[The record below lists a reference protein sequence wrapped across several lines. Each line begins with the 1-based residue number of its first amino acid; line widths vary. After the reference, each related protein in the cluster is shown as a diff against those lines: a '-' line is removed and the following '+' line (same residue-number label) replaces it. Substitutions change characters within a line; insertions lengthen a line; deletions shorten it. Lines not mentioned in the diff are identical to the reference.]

1 MCLIGFWECN
11 FLPLTLSDGV
21 SGKNHYTKI
30 FSMIKTGNRNF
41 WIAQIFGWGLFMLS
55 NFFVQS
61 TADIPF
67 QLVMMNA
74 IIPFAVGLLVTT
86 SYRFFIKNKHW
97 KNWSFGKMLLL
108 ILGSTFLL
116 TSVFVV
122 ITFSLFIWILQE
134 DNFPVASLLSNFMIF
149 FMVMLTWNMIYFCI
163 HYFNNWTKAE
173 VEKWKLAAEMKDAQL
188 GSLKSQINPHFVFN
202 TLNNIRSLILEDKEK
217 AREMLLNFSD
227 LFRYALKNTDQSK
240 VNLEEELNIV
250 NQYLEL
256 LSIQYEDKL
265 KYKINVDAGLETVEL
280 PPMMLQLLVENA
292 VKHGISQFKEGGSI
306 LIDIDR
312 GNGFLNINVKN
323 TGSLKMSSKLGD
335 KLGVGLEN
343 IRKRLDLIYNGNAN
357 LKMSEV
363 NEFVLASI
371 KIPMI

>member
-1 MCLIGFWECN
+1 
-11 FLPLTLSDGV
+11 
-21 SGKNHYTKI
+21 
-30 FSMIKTGNRNF
+30 MIKTGNRNF
-41 WIAQIFGWGLFMLS
+41 WIAQIFGWTMFMLS
-55 NFFVQS
+55 NLVVQLM
-61 TADIPF
+61 AGFPF
-67 QLVMMNA
+67 ELMIMNSLV
-74 IIPFAVGLLVTT
+74 PFGAGLLVTT
-86 SYRFFIKNKHW
+86 SYRFFIKNI
-97 KNWSFGKMLLL
+97 NWQGSGFGKMMMLT
-108 ILGSTFLL
+108 LGSTFLL
-116 TSVFVV
+116 TSVFLAIV
-122 ITFSLFIWILQE
+122 FGFFIWVLKDDE
-134 DNFPVASLLSNFMIF
+134 FSVSNFLSNFMIF
-149 FMVMLTWNMIYFCI
+149 FIVMLAWNMIYFCI
-163 HYFNNWTKAE
+163 HYFNNWTRAE

-202 TLNNIRSLILEDKEK
+202 TLNNIRSLILEDKER

-240 VNLEEELNIV
+240 VKLEEELDIV

-265 KYKINVDAGLETVEL
+265 KYKINVDADLEEVEL

-306 LIDIDR
+306 LIDIDQ

-323 TGSLKMSSKLGD
+323 TGNLKVSSKLGD
-335 KLGVGLEN
+335 KLGVGLDN
-343 IRKRLDLIYNGNAN
+343 IRKRLDLIYSGNAN

-363 NEFVLASI
+363 NNFVLASI

>member
-1 MCLIGFWECN
+1 VK
-11 FLPLTLSDGV
+11 SHKKV

-30 FSMIKTGNRNF
+30 FIMIKTGNRNF
-41 WIAQIFGWGLFMLS
+41 WIAQIFGWGFFMLS
-55 NFFVQS
+55 NLLIQMSAGFPVDLLIYNSITPMVIGFLI
-61 TADIPF
+61 TA
-67 QLVMMNA
+67 
-74 IIPFAVGLLVTT
+74 
-86 SYRFFIKNKHW
+86 SYRHFIKKSNW
-97 KNWSFGKMLLL
+97 KNWSFGKIVAM
-108 ILGSTFLL
+108 IFISTFFL
-116 TSVFVV
+116 SFIFMV
-122 ITFSLFIWILQE
+122 ILFAIFFYIFQVEGMTLSGFLGNMFIFSLIIL
-134 DNFPVASLLSNFMIF
+134 V
-149 FMVMLTWNMIYFCI
+149 WNMIYFFI
-163 HYFNNWTKAE
+163 HFFNNWNQAE
-173 VEKWKLAAEMKDAQL
+173 IEKWKMAAEMKDAQL

-240 VNLEEELNIV
+240 VSLKEELNIV

-265 KYKINVDAGLETVEL
+265 KYKIKVDAGLEIVEL

-312 GNGFLNINVKN
+312 RNGFLNINVKN

>member
-1 MCLIGFWECN
+1 
-11 FLPLTLSDGV
+11 
-21 SGKNHYTKI
+21 
-30 FSMIKTGNRNF
+30 MIKTGNRNF
-41 WIAQIFGWGLFMLS
+41 WIAQLIGWSIFGLS
-55 NFFVQS
+55 NFLVQS
-61 TADIPF
+61 TVEISFKVLILNCVFPM
-67 QLVMMNA
+67 L
-74 IIPFAVGLLVTT
+74 VGLFVTT
-86 SYRFFIKNKHW
+86 SYRALIRNKKW
-97 KNWSFGKMLLL
+97 KRWRFVKMLFLVF
-108 ILGSTFLL
+108 GSTFLL
-116 TSVFVV
+116 TTFFVGIIFGGLIYVFQ
-122 ITFSLFIWILQE
+122 IEGIIYPTIF
-134 DNFPVASLLSNFMIF
+134 SNFMISF
-149 FMVMLTWNMIYFCI
+149 IIMLAWNMIYFCV
-163 HYFNNWTKAE
+163 HYFNNWNQAE

-217 AREMLLNFSD
+217 AREMLINFSD
-227 LFRYALKNTDQSK
+227 LFRYALKNSDQSK

-265 KYKINVDAGLETVEL
+265 KYEINVDGGLEGAKL

-306 LIDIDR
+306 LIDIDQ

-323 TGSLKMSSKLGD
+323 TGNLQLSSKLGD
-335 KLGVGLEN
+335 KLGIGLEN

-363 NEFVLASI
+363 NDFVLASI

>member
-1 MCLIGFWECN
+1 
-11 FLPLTLSDGV
+11 
-21 SGKNHYTKI
+21 
-30 FSMIKTGNRNF
+30 MIKTGNRNF
-41 WIAQIFGWGLFMLS
+41 WIAQLIGWSLFGLS
-55 NFFVQS
+55 NFLVQS
-61 TADIPF
+61 TLEISLKMLIMNCLFPTLTGLF
-67 QLVMMNA
+67 VTSVYRLVIRN
-74 IIPFAVGLLVTT
+74 
-86 SYRFFIKNKHW
+86 
-97 KNWSFGKMLLL
+97 KNWKRWGFGRMLIL

-116 TSVFVV
+116 TTLFVGIIFGGLIYVFQ
-122 ITFSLFIWILQE
+122 IKGIIYPTIF
-134 DNFPVASLLSNFMIF
+134 SNFMIAF
-149 FMVMLTWNMIYFCI
+149 LIMLAWNMIYFCV
-163 HYFNNWTKAE
+163 HYFNNWNQAE

-240 VNLEEELNIV
+240 VNLKEELNIV

-265 KYKINVDAGLETVEL
+265 KYKIKVDEGLEKAEL

-306 LIDIDR
+306 LIDIDQ

-323 TGSLKMSSKLGD
+323 TGNLKMSSKLGD

-343 IRKRLDLIYNGNAN
+343 IRQRLDLIYSGKAN
-357 LKMSEV
+357 LKMSEI
-363 NEFVLASI
+363 NDFVLASI
-371 KIPMI
+371 KIPMV

>member
-1 MCLIGFWECN
+1 
-11 FLPLTLSDGV
+11 
-21 SGKNHYTKI
+21 
-30 FSMIKTGNRNF
+30 MIKTGNRNF
-41 WIAQIFGWGLFMLS
+41 WIAQIIGWGLFMLS
-55 NFFVQS
+55 N
-61 TADIPF
+61 
-67 QLVMMNA
+67 
-74 IIPFAVGLLVTT
+74 LLVQMSAGFPVDMLIYNSITPLFVGFLIT
-86 SYRFFIKNKHW
+86 ASYRHFIKKSNW
-97 KNWSFGKMLLL
+97 KDWSFGKIIGMIFLSTIFLSFVFMVLLFS
-108 ILGSTFLL
+108 IFFY
-116 TSVFVV
+116 VFKVEG
-122 ITFSLFIWILQE
+122 ITFSSFLANMFIFSLIIL
-134 DNFPVASLLSNFMIF
+134 V
-149 FMVMLTWNMIYFCI
+149 WNVIYFFI
-163 HYFNNWTKAE
+163 HFFNNWNQAE
-173 VEKWKLAAEMKDAQL
+173 IEKWKMVAEMKDAQL

-202 TLNNIRSLILEDKEK
+202 TLNNIRSLILEDKDK

-240 VNLEEELNIV
+240 VSLEEELNIV

-265 KYKINVDAGLETVEL
+265 KYKINVDEKLETVKL

-306 LIDIDR
+306 LIDIDH

-323 TGSLKMSSKLGD
+323 TGSLNISSKLGD

-357 LKMSEV
+357 LKMSEI

>member
-1 MCLIGFWECN
+1 
-11 FLPLTLSDGV
+11 
-21 SGKNHYTKI
+21 
-30 FSMIKTGNRNF
+30 MIKIGNRNF
-41 WIAQIFGWGLFMLS
+41 WIAQIIGWGLFMLS
-55 NFFVQS
+55 N
-61 TADIPF
+61 
-67 QLVMMNA
+67 
-74 IIPFAVGLLVTT
+74 LLVQISAGFPVDMLMYNSITPLFIGFLIT
-86 SYRFFIKNKHW
+86 AGYRHFIKKSNWKIWSFRKIVGMIFISTFFLSLVFMLILFAIFFYVYKVEGMTFPSFLGNMVIFSLVILVWNVIYFFIH
-97 KNWSFGKMLLL
+97 F
-108 ILGSTFLL
+108 
-116 TSVFVV
+116 
-122 ITFSLFIWILQE
+122 
-134 DNFPVASLLSNFMIF
+134 
-149 FMVMLTWNMIYFCI
+149 
-163 HYFNNWTKAE
+163 FNNWNQAE
-173 VEKWKLAAEMKDAQL
+173 IEKWKMAAEMKDAQL

-240 VNLEEELNIV
+240 VSLEEELNIV

-265 KYKINVDAGLETVEL
+265 QYKINVDAGLETIEL

-306 LIDIDR
+306 FIDIDR
-312 GNGFLNINVKN
+312 GSGFLNINVKN
-323 TGSLKMSSKLGD
+323 TGNLKMSSKLGD

>member
-1 MCLIGFWECN
+1 
-11 FLPLTLSDGV
+11 
-21 SGKNHYTKI
+21 
-30 FSMIKTGNRNF
+30 MIKTGNRNF

>member
-1 MCLIGFWECN
+1 
-11 FLPLTLSDGV
+11 
-21 SGKNHYTKI
+21 
-30 FSMIKTGNRNF
+30 MIKTGNRNF
-41 WIAQIFGWGLFMLS
+41 WIAQIIGWTLFMMS

-61 TADIPF
+61 TANIPF
-67 QLVMMNA
+67 QLVVMNA
-74 IIPFAVGLLVTT
+74 VIPFVVGLLVTT
-86 SYRFFIKNKHW
+86 SYRFFIKNKNW

-116 TSVFVV
+116 TAVFVV
-122 ITFSLFIWILQE
+122 ITFGLFILILQV
-134 DNFPVASLLSNFMIF
+134 DNFSVATFLSNFMIF

-240 VNLEEELNIV
+240 VSLEEELNIV

-265 KYKINVDAGLETVEL
+265 QYKINVDAGLEAVKL

-323 TGSLKMSSKLGD
+323 TGNLKMSSKLGD